1 MKQDRSLHA
10 AAGGLDFV
18 PIAKEF
24 SHVKQIIAIVKPY
37 LAEKVLDTLS
47 RAPLEA
53 LNVREVKGFG
63 RQKNYLD
70 EYSESEYSKTFLP
83 KIEISMWL
91 DDSRVEETVRKIVA
105 VARSGRMGDGKIFV
119 LPMTFHADMIDF
131 AEYEARQNQ
140 KEN

>member
-1 MKQDRSLHA
+1 MQAINGQTPPKV
-10 AAGGLDFV
+10 DFV
-18 PIAKEF
+18 QKAKEF
-24 SHVKQIIAIVKPY
+24 KNVKQIIAIVKPY

-83 KIEISMWL
+83 KIEISAWL
-91 DDSRVEETVRKIVA
+91 DDARVEETLRKIVA

-119 LPMTFHADMIDF
+119 LPMTFQADMIDL
-131 AEYEARQNQ
+131 AETEQR
-140 KEN
+140 ET

>member
-1 MKQDRSLHA
+1 MNRST
-10 AAGGLDFV
+10 GFRCFWV
-18 PIAKEF
+18 FRRKSEERKN
-24 SHVKQIIAIVKPY
+24 VKQIIAIVKPY

-119 LPMTFHADMIDF
+119 LPMTFAADMIDF
-131 AEYEARQNQ
+131 AEYEARQ
-140 KEN
+140 KET